1 MEENRVAE
9 NVEDH
14 RLNRFLSKR
23 GLRTTPFLVME
34 VLERAGELEKEGR
47 SIIHLEVGEPDFET
61 PEVVREAGIR
71 AILDGHT
78 HYTHSQGRSE
88 LRDAI
93 AEWHLNRYGTQVS
106 PEQIVVSSGS
116 STAMVLVFASLLD
129 SGDEVL
135 LTNPC
140 YACYPKFVSV
150 FDGVPVGIPV
160 SESEGFQYPIEAV
173 ESQLGRR
180 AKAILLNSPCNPTGT
195 MTSAERIRS
204 LIEVTDGRVLA
215 ISDEIYH
222 GLEYGEKGRSIL
234 EFTKDAIVING
245 FSKLFAMT
253 GWRLG
258 YAIFPD
264 YMVRAVQK
272 LQQNLFISAPD
283 FAQIAATAAL
293 TDAADE
299 VESMRLEYGV
309 RRSFVLRR
317 LREIGIEIP
326 VEPTGA
332 FYVFINVSRYTQ
344 NVLDFTFQIL
354 EQAGVAVTPGVDF
367 GTNGEGFIRIC
378 YANSMEHL
386 EEGMN
391 RLEQFWGGLNGERI

>member
-1 MEENRVAE
+1 MEGAIVASE
-9 NVEDH
+9 ERDD
-14 RLNRFLSKR
+14 RLQRFLSQR
-23 GLRTTPFLVME
+23 GRRTTPFLVME
-34 VLERAGELEKEGR
+34 VLERAGVLEREGR
-47 SIIHLEVGEPDFET
+47 SIIHLEVGEPDFKT
-61 PEVVREAGIR
+61 PEVVREAGIK

-88 LRDAI
+88 LREAI
-93 AEWHLNRYGTQVS
+93 SEWHWNRYGTQVS
-106 PEQIVVSSGS
+106 PERIVVASGS
-116 STAMVLVFASLLD
+116 STAMVLAFASLLD

-135 LTNPC
+135 LTDPC
-140 YACYPKFVSV
+140 YACYPKFVTV
-150 FDGVPVGIPV
+150 FDGVPVSIAV
-160 SESEGFQYPIEAV
+160 SEEDGFQYPIEAV
-173 ESQLGRR
+173 KGRLSPKV
-180 AKAILLNSPCNPTGT
+180 KAILLNSPSNPTGT
-195 MTSAERIRS
+195 MASADRIRE
-204 LIEVTDGRVLA
+204 LVEVTSGRVLTV
-215 ISDEIYH
+215 SDEIYH

-234 EFTKDAIVING
+234 EFTDDAIVING

-258 YAIFPD
+258 YAIFPE

-283 FAQIAATAAL
+283 FAQIAARTALKEAV
-293 TDAADE
+293 DD
-299 VESMRLEYGV
+299 VEAMRQEYDV
-309 RRSFVLRR
+309 RRRFVLRR
-317 LREIGIEIP
+317 LRDIGFEIP

-367 GTNGEGFIRIC
+367 GSNGEGFVRIC
-378 YANSMEHL
+378 YANSMENL

-391 RLEQFWGGLNGERI
+391 RLEQFWGGLT